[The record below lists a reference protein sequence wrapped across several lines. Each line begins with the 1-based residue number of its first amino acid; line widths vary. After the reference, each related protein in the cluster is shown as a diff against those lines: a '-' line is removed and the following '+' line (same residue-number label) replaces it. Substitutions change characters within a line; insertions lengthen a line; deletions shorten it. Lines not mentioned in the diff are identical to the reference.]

1 MIDLRQYAKENR
13 KGYPFS
19 AMIIEKST
27 GRSLLS
33 VNRVTSTRD
42 PTAHA
47 EVEAI
52 RKAAKKGFNLPDC
65 RIISSGEPCPMCAAA
80 LAWAGIKEVYYL
92 DPYTLAVEK
101 GYSIDQDV
109 HRVNK
114 LLNLGLTITRVE
126 HQADAQPSPTLYL
139 T

>member
-1 MIDLRQYAKENR
+1 VVDLRQLARENR
-13 KGYPFS
+13 EGYPFS

-27 GRSLLS
+27 GRSVVA
-33 VNRVTSTRD
+33 VNRVEFAKD

-52 RKAAKKGFNLPDC
+52 REAGKKGFNFSDC

-80 LAWAGIKEVYYL
+80 LAWAGIREVYYL
-92 DPYTLAVEK
+92 DPCTVAVEK
-101 GYSIDQDV
+101 GYCIDQDAQ
-109 HRVNK
+109 RVNK

-126 HQADAQPSPTLYL
+126 HQADAQP
-139 T
+139 